1 MLTNALGAPVKE
13 SIIVLLTVS
22 DVSVF
27 DMLEYQLYAI
37 LLILTISLIKPSI
50 HQFFPSL
57 MWYIVLFSLKIKDE
71 AYKRKKL

>member
-1 MLTNALGAPVKE
+1 MLTNALGASVKE

-37 LLILTISLIKPSI
+37 L
-50 HQFFPSL
+50 HF
-57 MWYIVLFSLKIKDE
+57 
-71 AYKRKKL
+71 